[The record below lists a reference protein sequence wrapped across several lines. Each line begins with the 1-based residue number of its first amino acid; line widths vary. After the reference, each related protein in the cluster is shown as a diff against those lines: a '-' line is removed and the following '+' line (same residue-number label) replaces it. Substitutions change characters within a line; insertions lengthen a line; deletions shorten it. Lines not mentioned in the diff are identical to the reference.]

1 MTKIKLLNN
10 RSRILKELLHRIN
23 INNDICLEID
33 LSKEET
39 LYLKLNINSYEKIN
53 IINNLLDKNII
64 SNAIYVDNK
73 KVIKNTY
80 TLNKANINRK
90 VLAYQDQVRKDVQL
104 QLIDILHK
112 LGIKTSHLGYSYIK
126 EAICIF
132 FSSKTIINNMTAIYK
147 RISTKYN
154 TSIASVESNIRRA
167 IEEGF
172 KNASP
177 EDIKEIFGYT
187 LNYQNVCPT
196 NTDFIIT
203 ITDIL
208 KTNFNRYNN

>member
-90 VLAYQDQVRKDVQL
+90 VLAYQDQV
-104 QLIDILHK
+104 
-112 LGIKTSHLGYSYIK
+112 SW
-126 EAICIF
+126 A
-132 FSSKTIINNMTAIYK
+132 
-147 RISTKYN
+147 
-154 TSIASVESNIRRA
+154 ASGRRPPERNRRGCGDRGGSWSN
-167 IEEGF
+167 ELEL
-172 KNASP
+172 
-177 EDIKEIFGYT
+177 E
-187 LNYQNVCPT
+187 
-196 NTDFIIT
+196 
-203 ITDIL
+203 
-208 KTNFNRYNN
+208 

>member
-33 LSKEET
+33 LSKEES
-39 LYLKLNINSYEKIN
+39 LYLNLNINSYEKIN

-64 SNAIYVDNK
+64 NNAIYVDNK
-73 KVIKNTY
+73 KVIKDTY
-80 TLNKANINRK
+80 SLNKVNINRK
-90 VLAYQDQVRKDVQL
+90 VLAYQDQVKREVQL

-126 EAICIF
+126 EAIFIF
-132 FSSKTIINNMTAIYK
+132 FSSKTIINNMTEIYK
-147 RISTKYN
+147 RISIKYN

-177 EDIKEIFGYT
+177 DDIKEIFGYT